1 MTDALHAEW
10 TKLRTLAGTTWLL
23 VVVVAVTVALG
34 VAASTAV
41 TCADLS
47 CGQDPAKVSLTGV
60 ALGQAI
66 VAILAVLAISGEY
79 SSGMASVTF
88 IAMPRRATVL
98 AAKGTAVS
106 GLVLAAGT
114 IAVLASIVVG
124 RVVLPSNG
132 FTAAH
137 GFRVLSLTDGP
148 VLRAAVGSVL
158 YLALIGLFSL
168 GVAAAVRDSAMAIG
182 VVLAVL
188 YLLPIVVTVVG
199 DPRWQRRLEQYGP
212 MPAGLSVQATVNVA
226 AQPIAPWA
234 GLGVLAAWAAGALL
248 VGGLVLRLRDA

>member
-23 VVVVAVTVALG
+23 VAVVAVTVALG

-60 ALGQAI
+60 GLGQAI
-66 VAILAVLAISGEY
+66 VAILAVLAVSGEY
-79 SSGMASVTF
+79 SSGMARLTF
-88 IAMPRRATVL
+88 TAMPRRATVL
-98 AAKGTAVS
+98 AAKGAAVS

-124 RVVLPSNG
+124 RVVLPGNG

-168 GVAAAVRDSAMAIG
+168 GTAAAVRDSAMAIG
-182 VVLAVL
+182 LVLGLL
-188 YLLPIVVTVVG
+188 YLLPIVAAVIG

-212 MPAGLSVQATVNVA
+212 MPAGLSVQATVDVA